1 MAMQANLEFRAHQ
14 LDVLYQALVSIKI
27 LVKERKNI
35 FDHFE
40 LF

>member
-1 MAMQANLEFRAHQ
+1 MQATLEFRAYQ